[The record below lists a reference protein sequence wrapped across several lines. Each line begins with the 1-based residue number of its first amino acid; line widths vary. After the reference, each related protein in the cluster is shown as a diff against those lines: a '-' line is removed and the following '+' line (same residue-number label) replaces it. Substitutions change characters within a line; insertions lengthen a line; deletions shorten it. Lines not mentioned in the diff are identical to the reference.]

1 MMCAMCTKD
10 PESHSFV
17 QLTTFG
23 DNTVFYTNVGRNKDI
38 TELEAIVGHMAELL
52 EPLKARGAGWI
63 WIVDCRGFTA
73 RHAAA
78 FGVATSVSKTIRD
91 RYAAL
96 LHGTYI
102 LNANSTVNSLVMAL
116 MPLFA
121 KETAECMQWLRG
133 SPLELYVEF
142 QKRGWAAH
150 EVAPLIQELR
160 KE

>member
-1 MMCAMCTKD
+1 MMCAMCTRD

-23 DNTVFYTNVGRNKDI
+23 DKTVFYTNVGRNKDI
-38 TELEAIVGHMAELL
+38 AELEAIVGHMAEYL
-52 EPLKARGAGWI
+52 EPLKTRGAGWI

-73 RHAAA
+73 RHAGAL
-78 FGVATSVSKTIRD
+78 GVATTVSRVIRD
-91 RYAAL
+91 RYADL
-96 LHGTYI
+96 LYGTYI
-102 LNANSTVNSLVMAL
+102 LNANSAVNGLVTAL

-121 KETAECMQWLRG
+121 REAAERMQWLRG

-142 QKRGWAAH
+142 QKKGWAAH

-160 KE
+160 RE